1 MRTRFPTG
9 GAVTLAELAADP
21 YPVYTRLR
29 AAEPVSYLPALGM
42 WYATRYVD
50 VRAMLHDPRFVTDWP
65 GSPIEATFG
74 RQMLTCEGAD
84 HRRFRSA
91 AQPAFMPSGIRA
103 HLEVAMA
110 QAAASLVKGFADK
123 GTTELRQ
130 NFAARLP
137 VQTMLL
143 ALGLPL
149 ANEHDVRRWF
159 DIFERSLAN
168 FAGDAALAA
177 AGRDAALAFDAF
189 LAANLVRNSSPLHE
203 RLVEMLTPAEVR
215 RNLSIIF
222 FGGISTVEALIL
234 NTLWALAKHPSVAI
248 RLAAD
253 PAILLRVIDE
263 TVRWLGP
270 VQSAT
275 RHVAEDLVWNGVPLA
290 AGDTVNCM
298 IAAANHDPAMFPN
311 PESFDIDRRNLTA
324 HLGFAAGHHMCIG
337 FRLAR
342 LEAAVAVANLLDLP
356 NFHIMTDD
364 HPGPH
369 GYEFR
374 QPRTLWAAWHA

>member
-1 MRTRFPTG
+1 MRACFPTG
-9 GAVTLAELAADP
+9 AAVSLAELAADP
-21 YPVYTRLR
+21 YPVYARLR
-29 AAEPVSYLPALGM
+29 AVEPLSYLPALGM
-42 WYATRYVD
+42 WYATRYDD

-74 RQMLTCEGAD
+74 RQMLTSEGVD

-91 AQPAFMPSGIRA
+91 AQPAFMPSGLRK
-103 HLEVAMA
+103 HLEAAIA
-110 QAAASLVKGFADK
+110 QAAATLVKGFADK
-123 GTTELRQ
+123 GAAELRQ
-130 NFAARLP
+130 GFAARLP

-143 ALGLPL
+143 ALELPL
-149 ANEHDVRRWF
+149 AHEQDVRRWF

-168 FAGDAALAA
+168 FAGDAELAA
-177 AGRDAALAFDAF
+177 GGREAALAFDAF
-189 LAANLVRNSSPLHE
+189 LATRLIGNNSPLHA
-203 RLVEMLTPAEVR
+203 RLAESLTPAEVR
-215 RNLSIIF
+215 RNLAIIF

-234 NTLWALAKHPSVAI
+234 NTLWALARHPAVAT

-253 PAILLRVIDE
+253 PALLPRVIDE

-275 RHVAEDLVWNGVPLA
+275 RHVALDLTWNGIALA

-298 IAAANHDPAMFPN
+298 IAAANHDPAMFPD
-311 PESFDIDRRNLTA
+311 PECFDIDRRNLTA
-324 HLGFAAGHHMCIG
+324 HLGFAAGHHLCIG

-342 LEAAVAVANLLDLP
+342 LEAAVAVASLLDLP
-356 NFHIMTDD
+356 NFQLMTDD

-369 GYEFR
+369 GHDFR